1 MKIITSIILTLITLT
16 TCFFGLAMKPE
27 PPTDDKLEMFLNCI
41 SEKGKTMENNYD
53 YAIKLYDEYGGLVER
68 HCKAELDEH
77 PDLADDC
84 IQNVFLELIEVL
96 NNGVILLSPV
106 KWFVET
112 SNKYIN
118 EACAKIS
125 CWDLGFLSTAEIPT
139 GNRTRLQI
147 INNES
152 ED

>member
-1 MKIITSIILTLITLT
+1 MKIITSIILAPAILFTI
-16 TCFFGLAMKPE
+16 FFAQTAKPKPPANSSQAVFSTVFQRKGDLMK
-27 PPTDDKLEMFLNCI
+27 
-41 SEKGKTMENNYD
+41 NNFD
-53 YAIKLYDEYGGLVER
+53 YAKKLYAEYGGLVER